1 MKNDL
6 ILEDFYP
13 KACESFNFLYW
24 RIVNDVIDLSDT
36 DGSVTEKQIKDK
48 AAELLADWESQAY
61 ARNRRAEYDALN
73 QFEMQFDDDA
83 NGTTTWKDAID
94 AIKAKWPKDN
104 SGPVY
109 RIINGR
115 FNYKPS
121 NRRR

>member
-61 ARNRRAEYDALN
+61 ARNRKAEYNALN
-73 QFEMQFDDDA
+73 QLEMQFDDKK
-83 NGTTTWKDAID
+83 NSTTTWDDAID
-94 AIKAKWPKDN
+94 AIKAKYPK
-104 SGPVY
+104 P
-109 RIINGR
+109 
-115 FNYKPS
+115 
-121 NRRR
+121 

>member
-104 SGPVY
+104 SGPV
-109 RIINGR
+109 
-115 FNYKPS
+115 
-121 NRRR
+121 

>member
-73 QFEMQFDDDA
+73 QLEMQFDDKK
-83 NGTTTWKDAID
+83 NSTTTWDDAID
-94 AIKAKWPKDN
+94 AIKAKYPK
-104 SGPVY
+104 P
-109 RIINGR
+109 
-115 FNYKPS
+115 
-121 NRRR
+121 

>member
-61 ARNRRAEYDALN
+61 ARNRKAEYNALN
-73 QFEMQFDDDA
+73 QLEMQFDDKK
-83 NGTTTWKDAID
+83 NSTTTWDDAID

-104 SGPVY
+104 SGPV
-109 RIINGR
+109 
-115 FNYKPS
+115 
-121 NRRR
+121 